1 MGDLEVL
8 QDKLKKTGKQ
18 LNEISQKVTNSML
31 IAVANGKFSELS
43 REERQILQEYERLLN
58 RYNALERSIKNYGW
72 H

>member
-1 MGDLEVL
+1 MGDLELL